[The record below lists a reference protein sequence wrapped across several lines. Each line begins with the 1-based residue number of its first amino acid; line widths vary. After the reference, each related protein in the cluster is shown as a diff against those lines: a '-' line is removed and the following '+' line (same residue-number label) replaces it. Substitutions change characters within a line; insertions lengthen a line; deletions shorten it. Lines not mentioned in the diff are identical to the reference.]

1 MIGLFVQRIFC
12 YYFIKETE
20 MTQKSKL
27 RQAFFNG
34 AELTSKQIR
43 AQFKIAS
50 PTKVVSML
58 RLEDGLPI
66 YANKRVDTKGRETIK
81 FRLGTPSRKVIA
93 AGYRA
98 MALGIV

>member
-1 MIGLFVQRIFC
+1 MN
-12 YYFIKETE
+12 
-20 MTQKSKL
+20 QKSKL
-27 RQAFFNG
+27 RNAFVNG

-43 AQFKIAS
+43 AQFGIAS

-66 YANKRVDTKGRETIK
+66 YCNRHTDTKGRVTNK
-81 FRLGTPSRKVIA
+81 FRLGTPTRSVIA

-98 MALGIV
+98 QALGLA

>member
-1 MIGLFVQRIFC
+1 M
-12 YYFIKETE
+12 
-20 MTQKSKL
+20 MTQKAKL

-34 AELTSKQIR
+34 AQLTSKQIR
-43 AQFKIAS
+43 SQFKIAS
-50 PTKVVSML
+50 PTKVISNL

-66 YANKRVDTKGRETIK
+66 YANKHVDTKGRETTK

-98 MALGIV
+98 VALGLV

>member
-1 MIGLFVQRIFC
+1 
-12 YYFIKETE
+12 

-43 AQFKIAS
+43 SQFKIAS
-50 PTKVVSML
+50 PTKVVSLL

-66 YANKRVDTKGRETIK
+66 YANKRVDTKGRETTK

-98 MALGIV
+98 MALGLV

>member
-1 MIGLFVQRIFC
+1 
-12 YYFIKETE
+12 

-43 AQFKIAS
+43 SQFKIAS

-66 YANKRVDTKGRETIK
+66 YANKRVDTKGRETVK

-98 MALGIV
+98 MGLGIV

>member
-1 MIGLFVQRIFC
+1 
-12 YYFIKETE
+12 
-20 MTQKSKL
+20 MTQKAKL

-34 AELTSKQIR
+34 AQLTSKQIR
-43 AQFKIAS
+43 SQFKIAS
-50 PTKVVSML
+50 PTKVISNL

-66 YANKRVDTKGRETIK
+66 YANKHVDTKGRETTK

-98 MALGIV
+98 VALGLV

>member
-1 MIGLFVQRIFC
+1 
-12 YYFIKETE
+12 

-34 AELTSKQIR
+34 AQLSSKQIR
-43 AQFKIAS
+43 SQFKIAS

-66 YANKRVDTKGRETIK
+66 YANKHVDTKGRETTK

-98 MALGIV
+98 MSLGLV

>member
-1 MIGLFVQRIFC
+1 
-12 YYFIKETE
+12 

-43 AQFKIAS
+43 SQFKIAS

-66 YANKRVDTKGRETIK
+66 YANKRVDTKGRETVK